1 MCKPG
6 NSVSKSMTVCSLLN
20 TVDGHTDRSCAILY
34 DERDLTKLKNR
45 EKSILKVIAMATA
58 SGMPDRQQ
66 RLLQLIECPICL
78 HELQDPRLLSCRHIY
93 CYMCLKDYLKKGN
106 HENALPCPQCRE
118 VTTLYQGGVDNLP
131 KFFFMNE
138 LKEVVMAEDG
148 IREDKPQKHGGVVC
162 STEDCGQPGLKYCKQ
177 CEFLCQQCYDDHSK
191 ARVTKAHQVIPASEG
206 EAFTK
211 SKVPPYPPCH
221 RHKHYVVDLYCRTCN
236 MPVCVTCSQGDHRG
250 HDCCDLDKQ
259 AEVCKTILEQICEDT
274 EGLIGVVKKAIDKTK
289 CQEKQ
294 AEADIDDISDNVKS
308 TFKIMHEKLN
318 KEENKMLSHLQNIR
332 RRVKKIINA
341 TLDSQ
346 MLSLASMESLKS
358 CQGKLTGKDS
368 AYDYSTVTYSM
379 QRDVEKQISK
389 ELPGVIWTIQKVVE
403 HQSGKLRYEGKVDLV
418 ESVVTE
424 KVEVTG
430 SEASDK
436 QVEVKEVSR
445 IRLHD
450 QDKDVVWGMVVHQQR
465 VYVVHL
471 NGLIVYCYTPDGSL
485 SHKYEHN
492 GGANSQSVGMCLMKN
507 EDSTKLVFSNL
518 TNKSLIWI
526 SIRDDVTMDHH
537 HTQKL
542 DYHPYGPYND
552 RLTGDLMVCD
562 PNGHKIHR
570 YTHDGHMTLA
580 VIKLPGDVYP
590 KWITRHGDGEHY
602 VVSDWVIDQVV
613 MIDGRGQLKTR
624 YKDNIQILK
633 LNRPRVVTTDPH
645 RGVLIA
651 DSGLNQVMLLSRTGD
666 VVKILDQ
673 HVILPWSLYL
683 DTDHHRLYVSGKDQ
697 DKVNY
702 LFVFNYTLL
711 TGSKELTMK
720 TTKLELKV
728 EI

>member
-1 MCKPG
+1 MWKPG

-78 HELQDPRLLSCRHIY
+78 NELQDPRLLSCRHIY

-148 IREDKPQKHGGVVC
+148 IREDTTQKHRGVVC
-162 STEDCGQPGLKYCKQ
+162 STEDCGQPGLKYCEQ

-424 KVEVTG
+424 KVEVIGTV
-430 SEASDK
+430 ASDK

-445 IRLHD
+445 IRLHA
-450 QDKDVVWGMVVHQQR
+450 QDKGVVRGMVVHHQR
-465 VYVVHL
+465 VYVVHWI
-471 NGLIVYCYTPDGSL
+471 GLTVYCYTHDGSL
-485 SHKYEHN
+485 SHKYEHK
-492 GGANSQSVGMCLMKN
+492 GGANSQSVGMCLMN
-507 EDSTKLVFSNL
+507 DGDSAKLVLSNL

-526 SIRDDVTMDHH
+526 SIRDDATMDHH

-542 DYHPYGPYND
+542 DYQPYGPYND

-562 PNGHKIHR
+562 PNGHEIHR
-570 YTHDGHMTLA
+570 YRPDGQTVS
-580 VIKLPGDVYP
+580 VINLPRDVSP
-590 KWITRHGDGEHY
+590 RCITCHGDGEHY
-602 VVSDWVIDQVV
+602 VVSDWINFQVV
-613 MIDGRGQLKTR
+613 MIDGRGQVKTR
-624 YKDNIQILK
+624 YKGAIQSVK
-633 LNRPRVVTTDPH
+633 LSRCVVITDLLH
-645 RGVLIA
+645 IGVLIA
-651 DSGLNQVMLLSRTGD
+651 DSGPNQMLLLRRTGD

-673 HVILPWSLYL
+673 HVISPRTLYL
-683 DTDHHRLYVSGKDQ
+683 DTDHHRLYVSGEDQ
-697 DKVNY
+697 DKVHH
-702 LFVFNYTLL
+702 VSIFNYTLL
-711 TGSKELTMK
+711 TGVKELTMK
-720 TTKLELKV
+720 ISKLELKV